1 MTKTWNHIENTK
13 KKMVSRAAPCLRCR
27 DSRRGIDR
35 GLVRVAR
42 AKQSHLRLRQL
53 LCSQSRTRCANH
65 LYHLAMR
72 PHESHAR
79 GECEPPSHIHQPSW
93 MLVAAYSA
101 IIKHTRTPLKSFAT
115 AWATEASKHEYG
127 DTCKI
132 KIQTPNSEHIQR
144 QLNSKP
150 AV

>member
-1 MTKTWNHIENTK
+1 MLSQTD
-13 KKMVSRAAPCLRCR
+13 PCLRCR
-27 DSRRGIDR
+27 DERRGNDR

-72 PHESHAR
+72 PHESHAL
-79 GECEPPSHIHQPSW
+79 GQGEPPSHIHQPSW
-93 MLVAAYSA
+93 TLVAAYSA
-101 IIKHTRTPLKSFAT
+101 IMKHTRTRHKSFTT
-115 AWATEASKHEYG
+115 AWATDTSKHEYG

-144 QLNSKP
+144 QLKSKP
-150 AV
+150 AA